1 MVCVLDLEINLT
13 EDGRRWSEVVCVPWQ
28 LSLEVW

>member
-13 EDGRRWSEVVCVPWQ
+13 EDGRQWSEVVCVLWQ
-28 LSLEVW
+28 LSLEV

>member
-13 EDGRRWSEVVCVPWQ
+13 EDGRLGSEVVCVPWQ